1 MKIPE
6 DISFEVVPQTL
17 VFKEPAT
24 TSRGVYQNR
33 HVWYVYAK
41 SNLYPNNVGV
51 GECAPLPKLS
61 CDDIDDY
68 ESVLRY
74 FLKKIS
80 LQKSLDYDSLRNYPS
95 ILFGIETALLN
106 LERGS
111 LALFDTPFSRG
122 EVGIKINGLVWMGSF
137 DEMYSRLESKIASGF
152 DCIKVKIGSIDLER
166 EMSLI
171 EGIRERFE
179 KSLIEIRVDAN
190 GAFNSNNVGKV
201 LSTLANLQVHSI
213 EQPIRA
219 GNWSQMADICVSSP
233 LPIALDEELI
243 GVNTV
248 NDKRRL
254 LDVIKPNY
262 IVLKPSLHGG
272 MYGCNEWIAL
282 AKERNIGYWIT
293 SALESNIG
301 LNAIAQW
308 CATKDSDMPQGLGTG
323 LLFEKNVDVP
333 LHIKGNMLW
342 FQ

>member
-106 LERGS
+106 LERSS

-152 DCIKVKIGSIDLER
+152 DCI
-166 EMSLI
+166 
-171 EGIRERFE
+171 
-179 KSLIEIRVDAN
+179 
-190 GAFNSNNVGKV
+190 
-201 LSTLANLQVHSI
+201 
-213 EQPIRA
+213 
-219 GNWSQMADICVSSP
+219 
-233 LPIALDEELI
+233 
-243 GVNTV
+243 
-248 NDKRRL
+248 
-254 LDVIKPNY
+254 
-262 IVLKPSLHGG
+262 
-272 MYGCNEWIAL
+272 
-282 AKERNIGYWIT
+282 
-293 SALESNIG
+293 
-301 LNAIAQW
+301 
-308 CATKDSDMPQGLGTG
+308 
-323 LLFEKNVDVP
+323 
-333 LHIKGNMLW
+333 
-342 FQ
+342 